1 MDKLDSLA
9 SAFAALS
16 AVMAAVTP
24 NDEVRLLAFSAL
36 GGIAGGYVGAS
47 IGTDPTSGE
56 ASRRTSLAKRWA
68 VNFSA
73 SLFVGPLATE
83 WLTTQFPDF
92 SPLYLAIFSGGACGV
107 LAVSVICL
115 LLPWM
120 LSRIKSQTSKLP

>member
-16 AVMAAVTP
+16 AVLAAVTP
-24 NDEVRLLAFSAL
+24 NEEVRLLAFSAL
-36 GGIAGGYVGAS
+36 GAVAGGYVGAS
-47 IGTDPTSGE
+47 IGTDATTGE

-68 VNFSA
+68 VNFA
-73 SLFVGPLATE
+73 AGLFVGPVATE
-83 WLTTQFPDF
+83 WLTEKLPDF

-115 LLPWM
+115 LMPWI
-120 LSRIKSQTSKLP
+120 LSQIKSRTSKLP